1 MEATKKKPPNAGVGR
16 KKGVPNKTTKALKE
30 MILTALEKSERGGGV
45 AYLTRQANE
54 NPVAFMTLL
63 GKVLPMT
70 VEGTGD
76 NGALTIQVITGVPR
90 GGAD

>member
-1 MEATKKKPPNAGVGR
+1 MNKGNAGKGR
-16 KKGVPNKTTKALKE
+16 PKGVPNKITKALKE
-30 MILTALEKSERGGGV
+30 AILEAAEGAHPKGTVG
-45 AYLTRQANE
+45 YLKAQASE